1 MEFGPE
7 PHREEQAATRPR
19 GERPEPARPTTE
31 EALPGARPAPGLSP
45 RSAIALQGRA
55 GNRAVSRLMA
65 QRTKAPKAP
74 AAPKQNAPGPAP
86 AAALGA
92 TATPAAPEAA
102 PVEFIPLQRLASA
115 PAAAPARPSTP
126 TQDPKFNALTKDVKT
141 KRGTL
146 AAHPPAKNEADA
158 AAKAAKPPQDDKLAQ
173 GKAANAEK
181 MNEAKPGEFN
191 KTAFIAAVNAA
202 IAAKAPKNLEE
213 ADEFGSSG
221 KADDVKDQVQGKVG
235 DGKKQSASAIE
246 STTKA
251 PPDTGAAKDKPV
263 TPLAADKPPGTPG
276 APDPS
281 LAVPDKA
288 PAAAT
293 DFSEGPKQVDKEMAD
308 AEVTEEQLA
317 KSNEPEFTGALKEKK
332 AGEAHSATAPGEVR
346 AKENATLGAAKA
358 EAKQEGTTAMSS
370 MSIARNKS
378 GQDLASGKGKAQ
390 SADEQK
396 RAQVTAK
403 LQTVFDATKTDVEKI
418 LGDLD
423 KKVDDKF
430 TKDEKVA
437 RDAFTADHKRRM
449 DVYKDKRYSG
459 WTGGLK
465 WAKDKLMGMPSEAND
480 IFAVS
485 RQGYT
490 AAMQTVIS
498 GVADLIGSEL
508 NAAKTRIA
516 KGRAD
521 LKTEVDKLPKDLQ
534 NIGKEAAGEFSGKFD
549 ELTES
554 VDSKGTEL
562 VDTLATKYTDA
573 LKSVDEEIASEKEKN
588 KGLVAKAMD
597 AVVGVVKMI
606 LELKN
611 LLLGILAK
619 AAHAIAGIIKDPI
632 GFLGNL
638 IGAIG
643 EGIKSFMANI
653 GSHLKKGMLSWLLG
667 TAAKA
672 GLVLPDKFDV
682 RGILM
687 MIASMLGLTWG
698 AIKGRIIAK
707 GVPAEAMTAVEA
719 SVPIAQKIA
728 GGGIGAIWEDI
739 KDYVGDLKENLFG
752 KIAEYLIPTVLIAGV
767 TWILSL
773 LNPASAFIKAV
784 KAIIDIVTFIV
795 TKGAQIAEFVNAVL
809 DAVISI
815 AKGGSGGVGALI
827 ENALA
832 KSVPVLIG
840 FLAALLG
847 VGGIADK
854 VKKFFTALSKPVMKA
869 VDWVVGKI
877 VGLGKKIWAKIKGK
891 FGKKD
896 KDGKDGKPGDDKDV
910 QTPKR
915 LVEPKP
921 FTIDQAGPE
930 LTAEIA
936 AASSGAVIH
945 QTGGDP
951 KQVTKAV
958 LAQHSD
964 ARYEKASG
972 TLTLPKVSPGS
983 PASLSA
989 LGAQVAAE
997 TGVSKVSI
1005 KKSEDKT
1012 EIWGGINP
1020 DVPVGSV
1027 GAPKD
1032 HEAVRAAVLDQK
1044 IVPFMKQMAAGQK
1057 ITATVGG
1064 ATATV
1069 DLAMFDK
1076 VFTSHSDT
1084 RAWTKDK
1091 FRDAMDG
1098 KHEWI
1103 PSNYVLEVVKK
1114 ASDLAGEG
1122 PAWIDLQHNM
1132 RSDTFQIVFNP
1143 SKPNAGPKVVS
1154 DTLPGATAARQF
1166 TVPKGH
1172 VGAVYY
1178 PTVDPTNQQVG
1189 GTGGFH
1195 AALRTAFT
1203 GKSTVKEAAQAAHA
1217 VAKDWIWDGSPLA
1230 HDIHPKCA
1238 DKNGNQVTPG
1248 NHAAHLANVD
1258 ALFQKFI

>member
-1 MEFGPE
+1 VEFGPE
-7 PHREEQAATRPR
+7 PHREEQPATRPR
-19 GERPEPARPTTE
+19 GERPEAARPVAE

-45 RSAIALQGRA
+45 RSAIALQGRV

-65 QRTKAPKAP
+65 QRTKAAKAP
-74 AAPKQNAPGPAP
+74 AVPKQNAPGPAP

-92 TATPAAPEAA
+92 TATTAAPEAA
-102 PVEFIPLQRLASA
+102 PVEFVPLQRLVSA
-115 PAAAPARPSTP
+115 PAAAPARPGSP
-126 TQDPKFNALTKDVKT
+126 AQDPKFNALTKDVKT
-141 KRGTL
+141 KQGTL
-146 AAHPPAKNEADA
+146 AKHPPAKNEADA

-191 KTAFIAAVNAA
+191 KAAFIAAVNSA

-221 KADDVKDQVQGKVG
+221 KADDVKNQVQGKVG

-276 APDPS
+276 VPDPS
-281 LAVPDKA
+281 LAVPDRA
-288 PAAAT
+288 PPAAT

-317 KSNEPEFTGALKEKK
+317 KSNEPDFTGALKEKK
-332 AGEAHSATAPGEVR
+332 AGEEHSATAPGEVR
-346 AKENATLGAAKA
+346 AKENATLTAAKA
-358 EAKQEGTTAMSS
+358 EAKQDGTTAMSS
-370 MSIARNKS
+370 MSVARNKS
-378 GQDLASGKGKAQ
+378 GQDLTSGKGKAQ

-430 TKDEKVA
+430 TADEKVA

-498 GVADLIGSEL
+498 GVADLIGTEL

-521 LKTEVDKLPKDLQ
+521 LKAEVDKLPKDLQ
-534 NIGKEAAGEFSGKFD
+534 SIGKEAAGEFSGKFD

-554 VDSKGTEL
+554 VDSKGSEL

-597 AVVGVVKMI
+597 AVVGVVKTI

-643 EGIKSFMANI
+643 AGIQSFISNI

-672 GLVLPDKFDV
+672 GLVLPDKFDL

-698 AIKGRIIAK
+698 SIKGRIIAK

-847 VGGIADK
+847 IGGIADK
-854 VKKFFTALSKPVMKA
+854 VKKFFAALSKPVMKA

-896 KDGKDGKPGDDKDV
+896 KEGKDKKGPAEGELHTSKSTDMAGEGHTVYADVKDGKVRVEMASQRREWIGGLVTAALQKTKDPDLRQMLGGIDRQIKDFEKQESGPLTQTKKDKIEAQLIRITEALQVLGQVFKMKDLTDFTKSKYTANGKLLDEYRKGTAIRATFYPDWNSAATAEKRRQMKANRDRLTTEKAAFDPTGALAKDSNNYVCPGNGSTAAHVVDKSKTTGLPAVDHVREVSTQWNEEGHNTPQNPRDTFYNLISNHTAMCTSCNGSKSGPDYQLDVGPEFRGPGD
-910 QTPKR
+910 P
-915 LVEPKP
+915 P
-921 FTIDQAGPE
+921 
-930 LTAEIA
+930 
-936 AASSGAVIH
+936 
-945 QTGGDP
+945 
-951 KQVTKAV
+951 
-958 LAQHSD
+958 
-964 ARYEKASG
+964 
-972 TLTLPKVSPGS
+972 
-983 PASLSA
+983 
-989 LGAQVAAE
+989 
-997 TGVSKVSI
+997 
-1005 KKSEDKT
+1005 
-1012 EIWGGINP
+1012 
-1020 DVPVGSV
+1020 
-1027 GAPKD
+1027 
-1032 HEAVRAAVLDQK
+1032 
-1044 IVPFMKQMAAGQK
+1044 
-1057 ITATVGG
+1057 
-1064 ATATV
+1064 
-1069 DLAMFDK
+1069 
-1076 VFTSHSDT
+1076 
-1084 RAWTKDK
+1084 
-1091 FRDAMDG
+1091 
-1098 KHEWI
+1098 
-1103 PSNYVLEVVKK
+1103 
-1114 ASDLAGEG
+1114 
-1122 PAWIDLQHNM
+1122 
-1132 RSDTFQIVFNP
+1132 
-1143 SKPNAGPKVVS
+1143 
-1154 DTLPGATAARQF
+1154 
-1166 TVPKGH
+1166 
-1172 VGAVYY
+1172 
-1178 PTVDPTNQQVG
+1178 
-1189 GTGGFH
+1189 
-1195 AALRTAFT
+1195 
-1203 GKSTVKEAAQAAHA
+1203 
-1217 VAKDWIWDGSPLA
+1217 
-1230 HDIHPKCA
+1230 
-1238 DKNGNQVTPG
+1238 
-1248 NHAAHLANVD
+1248 
-1258 ALFQKFI
+1258 